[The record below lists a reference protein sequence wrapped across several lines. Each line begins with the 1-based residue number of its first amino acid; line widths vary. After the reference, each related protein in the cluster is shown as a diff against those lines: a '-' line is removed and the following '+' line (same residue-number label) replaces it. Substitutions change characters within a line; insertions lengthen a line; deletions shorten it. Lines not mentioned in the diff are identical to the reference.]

1 MTRRSSLRA
10 SAREIYRDL
19 VAKQAASSAPALT
32 LSRERGREDQE
43 QAGAGI
49 GAAPAREEEQGVANP
64 ARAQKNLM
72 AQVRALYEETPV
84 PVREIA
90 RLAGVSE
97 RTIYKYAAK
106 RNWKPRYAWA
116 HPRAPALPAARHP
129 AALHAL
135 RRKLRRHVPFAPVK
149 GAGGRFIRRD
159 ARGQPVASGLHATD
173 PAQAARASLAC
184 DEADA
189 LAQQALKEADAN
201 RRARER
207 DKAFR
212 FVNRTLD
219 QINDYREECRKK
231 GKWPIPAD
239 DAIQWAYSCQLSA
252 AADWL
257 DIVTQQDKKALGI

>member
-19 VAKQAASSAPALT
+19 VAAQAASQASPCEEAPA
-32 LSRERGREDQE
+32 E
-43 QAGAGI
+43 AGAGD
-49 GAAPAREEEQGVANP
+49 
-64 ARAQKNLM
+64 KSLM
-72 AQVRALYEETPV
+72 ARVRALYEETPV

-90 RLAGVSE
+90 RLAGVTE

-116 HPRAPALPAARHP
+116 YPRAPALPAARHP

-149 GAGGRFIRRD
+149 GAGGRFIRRE
-159 ARGQPVASGLHATD
+159 ARGEPVASGLHATD
-173 PAQAARASLAC
+173 RAQAARASAAC
-184 DEADA
+184 AQADA
-189 LAQQALKEADAN
+189 LAQEALKEADAQ

-219 QINDYREECRKK
+219 QINDYREECKKK

-257 DIVTQQDKKALGI
+257 DIVTQQDKKAEGL